1 MTTPVS
7 TPRSGSQFSLMNRY
21 INGIEA
27 TENEVASTILENH
40 SRELE
45 IVCAA
50 LDQILRGFNEFADH
64 KERPDNKLESA
75 RVFLTTRSFNS
86 LRVAMKVL
94 ERVYTQQ
101 ALTLIRTVM
110 EDQLVAGDAEN
121 HPPTLDALF
130 SEENRLGKG
139 KFTFGK
145 MAIRLSPKAK
155 MAWDSNYG
163 FVSSFAAHPRHL
175 SIRKLLAVDTDG
187 KITLMPG
194 PRYDRVEVYTAI
206 FYTLGELMKVMAT
219 MAKLTYSVGSNW
231 ANDAMFVIEEVNSLF
246 WHIDEE
252 AKKELEELATTGGS
266 PEDRGG
272 G

>member
-27 TENEVASTILENH
+27 TENEVASTIPENH

-45 IVCAA
+45 IVYAA

-94 ERVYTQQ
+94 ERGYTQQ

-110 EDQLVAGDAEN
+110 EDQLVLADAEN
-121 HPPTLDALF
+121 HPPALDALF
-130 SEENRLGKG
+130 DDEYELWKG
-139 KFTFGK
+139 KLTLSN
-145 MAIRLSPKAK
+145 MAQRVSSKTQS
-155 MAWDSNYG
+155 AWDSN
-163 FVSSFAAHPRHL
+163 
-175 SIRKLLAVDTDG
+175 TDS
-187 KITLMPG
+187 LVAMP
-194 PRYDRVEVYTAI
+194 AI
-206 FYTLGELMKVMAT
+206 HV
-219 MAKLTYSVGSNW
+219 
-231 ANDAMFVIEEVNSLF
+231 
-246 WHIDEE
+246 H
-252 AKKELEELATTGGS
+252 
-266 PEDRGG
+266 
-272 G
+272 

>member
-1 MTTPVS
+1 
-7 TPRSGSQFSLMNRY
+7 MNRY

-45 IVCAA
+45 IVYAA
-50 LDQILRGFNEFADH
+50 LGQILRGFNEFADH

-94 ERVYTQQ
+94 ERGYTQQ

-110 EDQLVAGDAEN
+110 EDQLVADDSED
-121 HPPTLDALF
+121 HPPTLEALF
-130 SEENRLGKG
+130 GEENKLRRDE
-139 KFTFGK
+139 FTFGK
-145 MAIRLSPKAK
+145 MAERLSPKAK
-155 MAWDSNYG
+155 VAWDYNYG
-163 FVSSFAAHPRHL
+163 FVSRIAAHPRPL
-175 SIRKLLAVDTDG
+175 SIRKLISVDPHG
-187 KITLMPG
+187 NITLKPG
-194 PRYDRVEVYTAI
+194 SHYDRVEIDTVVFFA
-206 FYTLGELMKVMAT
+206 LGELLKVMAT
-219 MAKLTYSVGSNW
+219 MAKLTCSAGSNW
-231 ANDAMFVIEEVNSLF
+231 TNDALSVIEEVNTLY

-266 PEDRGG
+266 PGDRGG